1 MCVVRK
7 QMVNPK
13 ANGKKVETIVHFT
26 LLVSLYI
33 VKIVVEQGL
42 CSRLNNIR
50 FTAVSVVHPPARRI
64 SPVWPMEALSIIT
77 PAPAPTPV
85 IPVIRTVS
93 INMVGITISLAGM
106 ADRKAHV

>member
-1 MCVVRK
+1 
-7 QMVNPK
+7 MVNPK

-50 FTAVSVVHPPARRI
+50 
-64 SPVWPMEALSIIT
+64 
-77 PAPAPTPV
+77 
-85 IPVIRTVS
+85 
-93 INMVGITISLAGM
+93 
-106 ADRKAHV
+106 